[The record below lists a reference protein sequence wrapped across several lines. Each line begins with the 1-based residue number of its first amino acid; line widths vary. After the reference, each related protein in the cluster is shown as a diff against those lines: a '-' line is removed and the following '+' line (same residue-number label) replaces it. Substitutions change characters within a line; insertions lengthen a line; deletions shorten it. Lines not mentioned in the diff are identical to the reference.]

1 MSGGCWFTLGKAGCG
16 LEGSELGGCR
26 LMLGKVVSG
35 LEVAKLGI
43 VLLDTGIEDKLIL
56 SETMVGLTFTLVENC
71 TVG

>member
-1 MSGGCWFTLGKAGCG
+1 MSGGCWFTLGKASCG
-16 LEGSELGGCR
+16 LEGSELGGW

-43 VLLDTGIEDKLIL
+43 VLLETGIEDKLIL
-56 SETMVGLTFTLVENC
+56 SETMVGLTFTLLENC